1 MTEYKT
7 IKDLPSEEKPYEKFE
22 TRGAEALTDAE
33 LLAVLLRS
41 GTRGSS
47 SLDLARLLLSPEI
60 SGGGLLNLYHMSTRE
75 LMKLPGIGRVKAIQ
89 LKCLLELSRRIAKE
103 PFRKELSFDS
113 PKSIADYYMEQMRH
127 EEVEKVLLLLLD
139 TKLHLMEEYLLSK
152 GTVNASLLST
162 REVFRHALRAGACKI
177 VLLHNHPSG
186 SCNPSMEDLSVTK
199 KIMEA
204 GNLMEI
210 PLLDH
215 LIVGDGCYLS
225 LKEYGYI

>member
-1 MTEYKT
+1 MKH
-7 IKDLPSEEKPYEKFE
+7 
-22 TRGAEALTDAE
+22 GAASLTDAE
-33 LLAVLLRS
+33 LLAIIIRT
-41 GTRGSS
+41 GTRNASALAIAQQILDRFEQNRQLN
-47 SLDLARLLLSPEI
+47 SLHHI
-60 SGGGLLNLYHMSTRE
+60 TMQE
-75 LMKLPGIGRVKAIQ
+75 LMEIDGIGEVKAVKI
-89 LKCLLELSRRIAKE
+89 KCIAELSARMAKQHAAQTLDFKT
-103 PFRKELSFDS
+103 PS
-113 PKSIADYYMEQMRH
+113 SIADYYMEQLRH

-152 GTVNASLLST
+152 GTVSASLLST

-204 GNLMEI
+204 GKLMEI
-210 PLLDH
+210 PLLDY

-225 LKEYGYI
+225 LKEHGYI

>member
-1 MTEYKT
+1 M
-7 IKDLPSEEKPYEKFE
+7 KPYEKFLKH
-22 TRGAEALTDAE
+22 GAASLTDAE
-33 LLAVLLRS
+33 LLAIIIRT
-41 GTRGSS
+41 GTRNASALS
-47 SLDLARLLLSPEI
+47 IAKQLLDRFEQNRQLNSLHHITMQELMEI
-60 SGGGLLNLYHMSTRE
+60 DGIGEVKAVKIKCIAELSTR
-75 LMKLPGIGRVKAIQ
+75 M
-89 LKCLLELSRRIAKE
+89 AKQHAAQTLD
-103 PFRKELSFDS
+103 FRTPS
-113 PKSIADYYMEQMRH
+113 SIADYYMEQLRH

-186 SCNPSMEDLSVTK
+186 NCNPSMEDLSVTK

-204 GNLMEI
+204 GKLMEV

-225 LKEYGYI
+225 LKEHGYI

>member
-1 MTEYKT
+1 M
-7 IKDLPSEEKPYEKFE
+7 KPYEKFLKH
-22 TRGAEALTDAE
+22 GAASLTDAE
-33 LLAVLLRS
+33 LLAIIIRT
-41 GTRGSS
+41 GTRNASALS
-47 SLDLARLLLSPEI
+47 IAQQILDRFEQNRKLNSLHHI
-60 SGGGLLNLYHMSTRE
+60 TMQE
-75 LMKLPGIGRVKAIQ
+75 LMEIDGIGEVKAVKI
-89 LKCLLELSRRIAKE
+89 KCIAELSVRMAKQHAAQTLDFKT
-103 PFRKELSFDS
+103 PS
-113 PKSIADYYMEQMRH
+113 SIADYYMEQMRH

-186 SCNPSMEDLSVTK
+186 NCNPSMEDLSVTK

-204 GNLMEI
+204 GKLMEI

-225 LKEYGYI
+225 LKEHGYI

>member
-1 MTEYKT
+1 MKH
-7 IKDLPSEEKPYEKFE
+7 
-22 TRGAEALTDAE
+22 GAASLTDAE
-33 LLAVLLRS
+33 LLAIIIRT
-41 GTRGSS
+41 GTRNASALS
-47 SLDLARLLLSPEI
+47 IAKQLLDRFEQNRQLNSLHHITMQELMEI
-60 SGGGLLNLYHMSTRE
+60 DGIGEVKAVKIKCIAELSTR
-75 LMKLPGIGRVKAIQ
+75 M
-89 LKCLLELSRRIAKE
+89 AKQHAAQTLD
-103 PFRKELSFDS
+103 FRTPS
-113 PKSIADYYMEQMRH
+113 SIADYYMEQLRH

-186 SCNPSMEDLSVTK
+186 NCNPSMEDLSITK
-199 KIMEA
+199 KIIEA
-204 GNLMEI
+204 GKLMEI

-225 LKEYGYI
+225 LKEHGYI

>member
-1 MTEYKT
+1 M
-7 IKDLPSEEKPYEKFE
+7 KPYEKFLKH
-22 TRGAEALTDAE
+22 GAASLTDAE
-33 LLAVLLRS
+33 LLAIIIRT
-41 GTRGSS
+41 GTRNASALTIAQQILDRFERNRQLN
-47 SLDLARLLLSPEI
+47 SLHHITMQELLEI
-60 SGGGLLNLYHMSTRE
+60 DGIGEVKAVKIKCIAELSTR
-75 LMKLPGIGRVKAIQ
+75 M
-89 LKCLLELSRRIAKE
+89 AKQHAAQTLDFKT
-103 PFRKELSFDS
+103 PS
-113 PKSIADYYMEQMRH
+113 SIADYYMEQLRH

-152 GTVNASLLST
+152 GTVNASLLSV

-204 GNLMEI
+204 GKLMEI

-225 LKEYGYI
+225 LKEHGYI

>member
-1 MTEYKT
+1 M
-7 IKDLPSEEKPYEKFE
+7 KPYEKFLKH
-22 TRGAEALTDAE
+22 GAASLTDAE
-33 LLAVLLRS
+33 LLAIIIRT
-41 GTRGSS
+41 GTRNASALS
-47 SLDLARLLLSPEI
+47 IAKQLLDRFEQNRQLNSLHHITMQELMEI
-60 SGGGLLNLYHMSTRE
+60 DGIGEVKAVKIKCIAELSTR
-75 LMKLPGIGRVKAIQ
+75 M
-89 LKCLLELSRRIAKE
+89 AKQHAAQTLD
-103 PFRKELSFDS
+103 FRTPS
-113 PKSIADYYMEQMRH
+113 SIADYYMEQLRH

-186 SCNPSMEDLSVTK
+186 NCNPSMEDLSITK
-199 KIMEA
+199 KIIEA
-204 GNLMEI
+204 GKLMEI

-225 LKEYGYI
+225 LKEHGYI

>member
-1 MTEYKT
+1 MPLWEKEW
-7 IKDLPSEEKPYEKFE
+7 KGNHLKPYEKFLKH
-22 TRGAEALTDAE
+22 GAASLTDAE
-33 LLAVLLRS
+33 LLAIIIRTGTKNASALSIAQKLLERFEQN
-41 GTRGSS
+41 RQLN
-47 SLDLARLLLSPEI
+47 SLHHITIQELMEMEGIGEVKAVKIKCIAEL
-60 SGGGLLNLYHMSTRE
+60 STR
-75 LMKLPGIGRVKAIQ
+75 M
-89 LKCLLELSRRIAKE
+89 AKQHAAQTLDFKT
-103 PFRKELSFDS
+103 PS
-113 PKSIADYYMEQMRH
+113 SIADYYMEQMRH

-225 LKEYGYI
+225 LKEHGYL

>member
-1 MTEYKT
+1 MQHAAQTLDFKT
-7 IKDLPSEEKPYEKFE
+7 PS
-22 TRGAEALTDAE
+22 
-33 LLAVLLRS
+33 
-41 GTRGSS
+41 
-47 SLDLARLLLSPEI
+47 
-60 SGGGLLNLYHMSTRE
+60 
-75 LMKLPGIGRVKAIQ
+75 
-89 LKCLLELSRRIAKE
+89 
-103 PFRKELSFDS
+103 
-113 PKSIADYYMEQMRH
+113 SIADYYMEQMRH

>member
-1 MTEYKT
+1 MPLWEKEW
-7 IKDLPSEEKPYEKFE
+7 KGNHLKPYEKFLKH
-22 TRGAEALTDAE
+22 GAASLTDAE
-33 LLAVLLRS
+33 LLAIIIRTGTKNASALTIAQKLLDRFAQN
-41 GTRGSS
+41 RQLN
-47 SLDLARLLLSPEI
+47 SLHHI
-60 SGGGLLNLYHMSTRE
+60 TIQE
-75 LMKLPGIGRVKAIQ
+75 LMEMEGIGEVKAVKI
-89 LKCLLELSRRIAKE
+89 KCIAELSGRMAKQHAAQTLDFKT
-103 PFRKELSFDS
+103 PS
-113 PKSIADYYMEQMRH
+113 SIADYYMEQMRH

-225 LKEYGYI
+225 LKEHGYI

>member
-1 MTEYKT
+1 MPLWEKEW
-7 IKDLPSEEKPYEKFE
+7 KGNHLKPYEKFLKH
-22 TRGAEALTDAE
+22 GAASLTDAE
-33 LLAVLLRS
+33 LLAIIIRTGTKNASALTIAQKLLDRFEQN
-41 GTRGSS
+41 RQLN
-47 SLDLARLLLSPEI
+47 SLHHI
-60 SGGGLLNLYHMSTRE
+60 TIQE
-75 LMKLPGIGRVKAIQ
+75 LMEMEGIGEVKAVKI
-89 LKCLLELSRRIAKE
+89 KCIAELSARMANQHAAQTLDFKT
-103 PFRKELSFDS
+103 PS
-113 PKSIADYYMEQMRH
+113 SIADYYMEQMRH

-186 SCNPSMEDLSVTK
+186 SCNPSKEDLSVTK

>member
-1 MTEYKT
+1 MPLWEKEW
-7 IKDLPSEEKPYEKFE
+7 KGNHLKPYEKFLKH
-22 TRGAEALTDAE
+22 GAASLTDAE
-33 LLAVLLRS
+33 LLAIIIRTGTKNASALTIAQKLLDRFEQN
-41 GTRGSS
+41 RQLN
-47 SLDLARLLLSPEI
+47 SLHHI
-60 SGGGLLNLYHMSTRE
+60 TIQE
-75 LMKLPGIGRVKAIQ
+75 LMEMEGIGEVKAAKI
-89 LKCLLELSRRIAKE
+89 KCIAELSARMAKQHAAQTLDFKT
-103 PFRKELSFDS
+103 PS
-113 PKSIADYYMEQMRH
+113 SIADYYMEQMRH

>member
-1 MTEYKT
+1 MPLWEKEW
-7 IKDLPSEEKPYEKFE
+7 KGNHLKPYEKFLKH
-22 TRGAEALTDAE
+22 GAASLTDAE
-33 LLAVLLRS
+33 LLAIIIRTGTKNASALTIAQKLLDRFEQN
-41 GTRGSS
+41 RQLN
-47 SLDLARLLLSPEI
+47 SLHHI
-60 SGGGLLNLYHMSTRE
+60 TIQE
-75 LMKLPGIGRVKAIQ
+75 LMEMEGIGEVKAVKI
-89 LKCLLELSRRIAKE
+89 KCSAELSARMAKQHAAQTLDFKT
-103 PFRKELSFDS
+103 PS
-113 PKSIADYYMEQMRH
+113 SIADYYMEQMRH

>member
-1 MTEYKT
+1 M
-7 IKDLPSEEKPYEKFE
+7 KPYEKFIKH
-22 TRGAEALTDAE
+22 GAASLTDAE
-33 LLAVLLRS
+33 LLAIIIRT
-41 GTRGSS
+41 GTRNASALS
-47 SLDLARLLLSPEI
+47 IAQQILDQFEQNRKLNSLHHI
-60 SGGGLLNLYHMSTRE
+60 TMQE
-75 LMKLPGIGRVKAIQ
+75 LMEIDGIGEVKAVKI
-89 LKCLLELSRRIAKE
+89 KCIAELSSRMAKQHAAQTLDFKT
-103 PFRKELSFDS
+103 PS
-113 PKSIADYYMEQMRH
+113 SIADYYMEQMRH

-152 GTVNASLLST
+152 GTVNASLLSV

-186 SCNPSMEDLSVTK
+186 NCNPSMEDLSVTK

-204 GNLMEI
+204 GKLMEI

-225 LKEYGYI
+225 LKEHGYI

>member
-1 MTEYKT
+1 M
-7 IKDLPSEEKPYEKFE
+7 KPYEKFIKH
-22 TRGAEALTDAE
+22 GAASLTDAE
-33 LLAVLLRS
+33 LLAIIIRT
-41 GTRGSS
+41 GTRNASALS
-47 SLDLARLLLSPEI
+47 IAQQILDQFEQNRKLNSLHHI
-60 SGGGLLNLYHMSTRE
+60 TMQE
-75 LMKLPGIGRVKAIQ
+75 LMEIDGIGEVKAVKI
-89 LKCLLELSRRIAKE
+89 KCIAELSSRMAKQHAAQTLDFKT
-103 PFRKELSFDS
+103 PS
-113 PKSIADYYMEQMRH
+113 SIADYYMEQMRH

-152 GTVNASLLST
+152 GTVNASLLSV

-186 SCNPSMEDLSVTK
+186 NCNPSMEDLSVTK
-199 KIMEA
+199 KIIEA
-204 GNLMEI
+204 GKLMEI

>member
-1 MTEYKT
+1 MPLWEKEW
-7 IKDLPSEEKPYEKFE
+7 KGNHLKPYEKFLKH
-22 TRGAEALTDAE
+22 GAASLTDAE
-33 LLAVLLRS
+33 LLAIIIRTGTKNASALTIAQKLLDQFEQNRQLN
-41 GTRGSS
+41 
-47 SLDLARLLLSPEI
+47 SLHHI
-60 SGGGLLNLYHMSTRE
+60 TIQE
-75 LMKLPGIGRVKAIQ
+75 LMEMEGIGEVKAVKI
-89 LKCLLELSRRIAKE
+89 KCIAELSARMAKQHAAQTLDFKT
-103 PFRKELSFDS
+103 PS
-113 PKSIADYYMEQMRH
+113 SIADYYMEQMRH

>member
-1 MTEYKT
+1 MPLWEKEW
-7 IKDLPSEEKPYEKFE
+7 KGNHLKPYEKFLKH
-22 TRGAEALTDAE
+22 GAAYLTDAE
-33 LLAVLLRS
+33 LLAIIIRT
-41 GTRGSS
+41 GTRNASALAIAQQILDRFEQNRQLN
-47 SLDLARLLLSPEI
+47 SLHHI
-60 SGGGLLNLYHMSTRE
+60 TMQE
-75 LMKLPGIGRVKAIQ
+75 LMEIDGIGEVKAVKI
-89 LKCLLELSRRIAKE
+89 KCIAELSARMAKQHAAQTLDFKT
-103 PFRKELSFDS
+103 PS
-113 PKSIADYYMEQMRH
+113 SIADYYMEQLRH

-152 GTVNASLLST
+152 GTVSASLLST

-204 GNLMEI
+204 GKLMEI

-225 LKEYGYI
+225 LKEHGYL

>member
-1 MTEYKT
+1 MPLWEKEW
-7 IKDLPSEEKPYEKFE
+7 KGNHLKPYEKFLKH
-22 TRGAEALTDAE
+22 GAASLTDAE
-33 LLAVLLRS
+33 LLAIIIRTGTKNASALSIAQKLLDRFEQN
-41 GTRGSS
+41 RQLN
-47 SLDLARLLLSPEI
+47 SLHHI
-60 SGGGLLNLYHMSTRE
+60 TIQE
-75 LMKLPGIGRVKAIQ
+75 LMEMEGIGEVKAVKI
-89 LKCLLELSRRIAKE
+89 KCIAEHAARMAKQHAAQTLDFKT
-103 PFRKELSFDS
+103 PS
-113 PKSIADYYMEQMRH
+113 SIADYYMEQMRH

>member
-1 MTEYKT
+1 M
-7 IKDLPSEEKPYEKFE
+7 KPYEKFIKH
-22 TRGAEALTDAE
+22 GAASLTDAE
-33 LLAVLLRS
+33 LLAIIIRT
-41 GTRGSS
+41 GTRNASALS
-47 SLDLARLLLSPEI
+47 IAQQILDRFEQNRKLNSLHHI
-60 SGGGLLNLYHMSTRE
+60 TMQE
-75 LMKLPGIGRVKAIQ
+75 LMEIDGIGEVKAVKI
-89 LKCLLELSRRIAKE
+89 KCIAELSSRMAKQHAAQTLDFKT
-103 PFRKELSFDS
+103 PS
-113 PKSIADYYMEQMRH
+113 SIADYYMEQMRH

-152 GTVNASLLST
+152 GTVNASLLSV

-186 SCNPSMEDLSVTK
+186 NCNPSMEDLSVTK
-199 KIMEA
+199 KIIEA
-204 GNLMEI
+204 GKLMEI

>member
-1 MTEYKT
+1 MEGIGEVKAVK
-7 IKDLPSEEKPYEKFE
+7 IKCI
-22 TRGAEALTDAE
+22 AE
-33 LLAVLLRS
+33 LSARMAKQHAAQ
-41 GTRGSS
+41 T
-47 SLDLARLLLSPEI
+47 LDFKTPS
-60 SGGGLLNLYHMSTRE
+60 
-75 LMKLPGIGRVKAIQ
+75 
-89 LKCLLELSRRIAKE
+89 
-103 PFRKELSFDS
+103 
-113 PKSIADYYMEQMRH
+113 SIADYYMEQMRH

-186 SCNPSMEDLSVTK
+186 SCSPSKEDLSVTK

>member
-1 MTEYKT
+1 M
-7 IKDLPSEEKPYEKFE
+7 KPYEKFLKH
-22 TRGAEALTDAE
+22 GAAYLTDAE
-33 LLAVLLRS
+33 LLAIIIRT
-41 GTRGSS
+41 GTRNASALAIAQQILDRFEQNRQLN
-47 SLDLARLLLSPEI
+47 SLHHI
-60 SGGGLLNLYHMSTRE
+60 TMQE
-75 LMKLPGIGRVKAIQ
+75 LMEIDGIGEVKAVKI
-89 LKCLLELSRRIAKE
+89 KCIAELSARMAKQHAAQTLDFKT
-103 PFRKELSFDS
+103 PS
-113 PKSIADYYMEQMRH
+113 SIADYYMEQLRH

-152 GTVNASLLST
+152 GTVSASLLST

-204 GNLMEI
+204 GKLMEI

-225 LKEYGYI
+225 LKEHGYI

>member
-1 MTEYKT
+1 
-7 IKDLPSEEKPYEKFE
+7 
-22 TRGAEALTDAE
+22 
-33 LLAVLLRS
+33 
-41 GTRGSS
+41 
-47 SLDLARLLLSPEI
+47 
-60 SGGGLLNLYHMSTRE
+60 
-75 LMKLPGIGRVKAIQ
+75 
-89 LKCLLELSRRIAKE
+89 
-103 PFRKELSFDS
+103 
-113 PKSIADYYMEQMRH
+113 MEQLRH

-152 GTVNASLLST
+152 GTVSASLLST

-204 GNLMEI
+204 GKLMEI

-225 LKEYGYI
+225 LKEHGYI

>member
-1 MTEYKT
+1 MPLWEKEW
-7 IKDLPSEEKPYEKFE
+7 KGNHLKPYEKFLKH
-22 TRGAEALTDAE
+22 GAASLTDAE
-33 LLAVLLRS
+33 LLAIIIRTGTKNASALSIAQKLLERFAQN
-41 GTRGSS
+41 RQLN
-47 SLDLARLLLSPEI
+47 SLHHI
-60 SGGGLLNLYHMSTRE
+60 TIQE
-75 LMKLPGIGRVKAIQ
+75 LMEMEGIGEVKAVMI
-89 LKCLLELSRRIAKE
+89 KCIAELSARMAKQHAAQTLDFKT
-103 PFRKELSFDS
+103 PS
-113 PKSIADYYMEQMRH
+113 SIADYYMEQMRH

-225 LKEYGYI
+225 LKEHGYI

>member
-1 MTEYKT
+1 
-7 IKDLPSEEKPYEKFE
+7 LKPYEKFLKH
-22 TRGAEALTDAE
+22 GAAYLTDAE
-33 LLAVLLRS
+33 LLAIIIRT
-41 GTRGSS
+41 GTRNASALAIAQQILDRFEQNRQLN
-47 SLDLARLLLSPEI
+47 SLHHI
-60 SGGGLLNLYHMSTRE
+60 TMQE
-75 LMKLPGIGRVKAIQ
+75 LMEIDGIGEVKAVKI
-89 LKCLLELSRRIAKE
+89 KCIAELSARMAKQHAAQTLDFKT
-103 PFRKELSFDS
+103 PS
-113 PKSIADYYMEQMRH
+113 SIADYYMEQLRH

-152 GTVNASLLST
+152 GTVSASLLST

-204 GNLMEI
+204 GKLMEI

-225 LKEYGYI
+225 LKEHGYI